1 MKPFVVIF
9 LFTKDYQKVLLM
21 KRKKEPYK
29 NCWNGIGG
37 KIEENE
43 TEIEAAIRECREETG
58 IILKNPKLFI
68 TYKYPKSNSIN
79 SNTTLNV
86 LYDFVDETKI
96 DENYEGTYEW
106 KDIQFAMDFNNKE
119 MAGFSNISQFIKEI
133 FDLENITKFYNK
145 E

>member
-21 KRKKEPYK
+21 RRKKEPYK

-43 TEIEAAIRECREETG
+43 TEIEAAIRECKEETG
-58 IILKNPKLFI
+58 MILKNPKLFI
-68 TYKYPKSNSIN
+68 TYKYPESNSIN

-86 LYDFVDETKI
+86 LYD
-96 DENYEGTYEW
+96 
-106 KDIQFAMDFNNKE
+106 
-119 MAGFSNISQFIKEI
+119 
-133 FDLENITKFYNK
+133 L
-145 E
+145 

>member
-9 LFTKDYQKVLLM
+9 LFTKDYKKILLM

-29 NCWNGIGG
+29 NCWNGVGG

-43 TEIEAAIRECREETG
+43 TEIEAAIRECKEETG
-58 IILKNPKLFI
+58 IELKNPKLFI

-79 SNTTLNV
+79 SGTTLNV
-86 LYDFVDETKI
+86 LYDFVEEIKI
-96 DENYEGTYEW
+96 SENYEGTYEW
-106 KDIQFAMDFNNKE
+106 KDIKFAMDFNNKE

-133 FDLENITKFYNK
+133 FDLENITKFYN
-145 E
+145 